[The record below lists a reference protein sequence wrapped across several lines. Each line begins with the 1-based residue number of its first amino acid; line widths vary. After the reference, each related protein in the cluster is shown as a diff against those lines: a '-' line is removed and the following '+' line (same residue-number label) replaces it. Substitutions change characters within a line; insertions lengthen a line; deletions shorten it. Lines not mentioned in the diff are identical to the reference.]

1 MQKKNKFKKDQFWRT
16 RANDLVRILK
26 IYEDGSMSAEF
37 VKTKRKYLYSERGR
51 WSLYAEMDD
60 LIKQETNSKIILKE
74 YFEVATQ

>member
-26 IYEDGSMSAEF
+26 IYEDGNISAEF
-37 VKTKRKYLYSERGR
+37 VKTKRKYLCSEHGR
-51 WSLYAEMDD
+51 LSLYEKMDD

-74 YFEVATQ
+74 YFEAAAQ